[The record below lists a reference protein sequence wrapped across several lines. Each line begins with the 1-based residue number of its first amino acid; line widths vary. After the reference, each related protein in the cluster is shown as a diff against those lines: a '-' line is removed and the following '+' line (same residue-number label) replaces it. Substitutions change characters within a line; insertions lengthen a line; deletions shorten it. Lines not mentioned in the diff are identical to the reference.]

1 MLDKDEKN
9 YHVWSYRQWLVRKF
23 GLWDRST
30 SSSSPSSSTTL
41 LSDKP
46 SSTPEADTSDE
57 LSDIVTRLRHDLR
70 NNSAWNHRFFV
81 VFGRYEN
88 HASSST
94 ETIPGPAISDDILER
109 EIAFAQDAIRMAPQ
123 NESSWNYLRGLL
135 RRFERPVKDV
145 EAFVREFADV
155 SEEGKGRT
163 VRSSYALDVLAE
175 VYAQEAGKK
184 EMADRALEL
193 LATRYDIIRAGYW
206 TYRRG
211 LLVADGKA

>member
-1 MLDKDEKN
+1 
-9 YHVWSYRQWLVRKF
+9 
-23 GLWDRST
+23 
-30 SSSSPSSSTTL
+30 
-41 LSDKP
+41 
-46 SSTPEADTSDE
+46 
-57 LSDIVTRLRHDLR
+57 
-70 NNSAWNHRFFV
+70 
-81 VFGRYEN
+81 
-88 HASSST
+88 
-94 ETIPGPAISDDILER
+94 
-109 EIAFAQDAIRMAPQ
+109 MAPQ